1 VFESVGV
8 NTGPVTE
15 TKRPVAVVTG
25 ASGGIGAATAR
36 ALAAEGFEVVCAA
49 RRADRIEALAE
60 EIEGRAVVCDVT
72 SADDVAGLA
81 ELVGQRC
88 DLLVNNAGGALG
100 ADPVAESDLAQWRT
114 MYEVNVIG
122 VVAVT
127 KALLPALVASQ
138 GQIITM
144 GSTAGQV
151 AYEGGGGYCAAKFAV
166 HSVVDTLRLEL
177 WDQPVRVCEIAPGMV
192 ASEGFALT
200 RFEGDQTKADAVY
213 AGVAEPLT
221 AKDIAD
227 CVAWVATR
235 PSHVNID
242 RMTVRP
248 RAQAAQHK
256 VHRVFD

>member
-1 VFESVGV
+1 
-8 NTGPVTE
+8 
-15 TKRPVAVVTG
+15 VAVVTG

-36 ALAAEGFEVVCAA
+36 RLAAEGFEVVCAA
-49 RRADRIEALAE
+49 RRADRVVALAA
-60 EIEGRAVVCDVT
+60 EIEGRSVVCDVT
-72 SADDVAGLA
+72 SVADVAALA
-81 ELVGQRC
+81 AFVGSRC

-100 ADPVAESDLAQWRT
+100 ADPIARSDLAQWRT

-127 KALLPALVASQ
+127 KALLPALVASE
-138 GQIITM
+138 GQIVIM

-151 AYEGGGGYCAAKFAV
+151 AYEGGGGYVAAKFAV

-177 WDQPVRVCEIAPGMV
+177 WDRPVRVCEIAPGLV
-192 ASEGFALT
+192 RSEGFALT
-200 RFEGDQTKADAVY
+200 RFDGDRAKADAVY

-221 AKDIAD
+221 AEDIAD

-235 PSHVNID
+235 PPHVNID